1 MRQFIEYVG
10 QKTVSWLDEIGYMS
24 LLFADCVYWI
34 VIGKSKKQA
43 VKIADIISEATKI
56 GVNAALIS
64 SLLCF
69 AVGVMLAIQGVETL
83 KPYGAESKV
92 ITGIALSIT
101 REFAP
106 LIVGILIAGRSG
118 SAITARI
125 GTMLQSQEIDA
136 LRVIGINPVRFLA
149 APVLLAMFIAVPT
162 LTVLGDFMG
171 LYGGAVYVS
180 SELHISLGV
189 YFERVLSALSLADI
203 HQGLIK
209 SIVFAYIIAIV
220 SLSNGFQVRGGA
232 EGVGTATTRSVV
244 ASISY
249 IILADM
255 VFTFLLNQ

>member
-1 MRQFIEYVG
+1 MRQVIEYVG
-10 QKTVSWLDEIGYMS
+10 KKTVAWVDEIGYMS
-24 LLFADCVYWI
+24 LLFAECIYW
-34 VIGKSKKQA
+34 VIFGKSKNQA
-43 VKIADIISEATKI
+43 VKFVDIITEATNI

-69 AVGVMLAIQGVETL
+69 AVGIMLAIQGVDTL
-83 KPYGAESKV
+83 RPYGAESKV
-92 ITGIALSIT
+92 ITGIAISIS

-118 SAITARI
+118 SAITARV

-162 LTVLGDFMG
+162 LTILGAFMG

-180 SELHISLGV
+180 AELHIGVGV
-189 YFERVLSALSLADI
+189 YFERVLAALSLADI
-203 HQGLIK
+203 YQGIIK
-209 SIVFAYIIAIV
+209 SVVFAYIIAIV
-220 SLSNGFQVRGGA
+220 SLSNGFHVQGGA
-232 EGVGTATTRSVV
+232 AGVGTATTRSVV
-244 ASISY
+244 AAISY
-249 IILADM
+249 IIVADM